1 MELHFDQELTQAKD
15 LLLRMSSLAE
25 QAVAAALKGLVQRD
39 DDFAHRVLD
48 GDTPLDILQKQID
61 ERCVELVALRQPKAR
76 DLRFLIVLMKIAAE
90 LERVG
95 DQAVNIS
102 HRTLALNREPQ
113 LKPFVDIPRMAD
125 LSCGMIHTV
134 LDAFVYGKLD
144 VAQQVIR
151 TDPEVDRLESQ
162 LDRELTS
169 FMIEDPHTITRALNL
184 IGVAH
189 SLKRIGDHAVN
200 IAEEV
205 VYLYEGRDIRHQ
217 SANPQEERKVG

>member
-1 MELHFDQELTQAKD
+1 MELHFDQELTQTKD
-15 LLLRMSSLAE
+15 MLMRMSSLAE

-217 SANPQEERKVG
+217 SANPQEDRKIG

>member
-1 MELHFDQELTQAKD
+1 MELHFDQELTETKD
-15 LLLRMSSLAE
+15 MLMRMSSLAE
-25 QAVAAALKGLVQRD
+25 QAVAAALKGLVQRND
-39 DDFAHRVLD
+39 EFAQRVLE

-102 HRTLALNREPQ
+102 NRTLALNREPQ

-144 VAQQVIR
+144 VAQRVIQ

-217 SANPQEERKVG
+217 SAQT

>member
-1 MELHFDQELTQAKD
+1 MCI
-15 LLLRMSSLAE
+15 
-25 QAVAAALKGLVQRD
+25 RD
-39 DDFAHRVLD
+39 
-48 GDTPLDILQKQID
+48 
-61 ERCVELVALRQPKAR
+61 
-76 DLRFLIVLMKIAAE
+76 
-90 LERVG
+90 
-95 DQAVNIS
+95 S
-102 HRTLALNREPQ
+102 RTLALNREPQ

-144 VAQQVIR
+144 VAQHVIQ

-217 SANPQEERKVG
+217 SAQT

>member
-1 MELHFDQELTQAKD
+1 MELHFDQELTQTKD
-15 LLLRMSSLAE
+15 MLMRMSSLAE

-39 DDFAHRVLD
+39 DEFAHRVLD

-113 LKPFVDIPRMAD
+113 LKPFVDIPRMAE

-144 VAQQVIR
+144 VARQVIQ

-217 SANPQEERKVG
+217 SAQNLEG

>member
-1 MELHFDQELTQAKD
+1 MELHFDQELTQTTD
-15 LLLRMSSLAE
+15 MLMRMSSLAE
-25 QAVAAALKGLVQRD
+25 QAVAAALKGLVQRND
-39 DDFAHRVLD
+39 EFAHQVLA
-48 GDTPLDILQKQID
+48 GDTPMDILQKQID

-102 HRTLALNREPQ
+102 TRTLALNREPQ

-144 VAQQVIR
+144 IAQQVIQ
-151 TDPEVDRLESQ
+151 TDPEVDRLETQ

-217 SANPQEERKVG
+217 SAQT

>member
-1 MELHFDQELTQAKD
+1 MELHFDQELTQTKD
-15 LLLRMSSLAE
+15 MLMRMSSLAE
-25 QAVAAALKGLVQRD
+25 QAVAAALKGLVQRND
-39 DDFAHRVLD
+39 ELAHQVLD

-102 HRTLALNREPQ
+102 NRTLALNREPQ
-113 LKPFVDIPRMAD
+113 LKPFVDIPRMSE

-144 VAQQVIR
+144 VAQQVIQ

-217 SANPQEERKVG
+217 SAQT

>member
-1 MELHFDQELTQAKD
+1 MELHFDQELTQTKD
-15 LLLRMSSLAE
+15 MLMRMSSLAE
-25 QAVAAALKGLVQRD
+25 QAVAAALKGLVQRND
-39 DDFAHRVLD
+39 ELAQRVLD

-102 HRTLALNREPQ
+102 TRTLALNREPQ

-125 LSCGMIHTV
+125 VSCGMIHTV
-134 LDAFVYGKLD
+134 LDAFVYGKID
-144 VAQQVIR
+144 VAQRVIQ

-217 SANPQEERKVG
+217 SAQT